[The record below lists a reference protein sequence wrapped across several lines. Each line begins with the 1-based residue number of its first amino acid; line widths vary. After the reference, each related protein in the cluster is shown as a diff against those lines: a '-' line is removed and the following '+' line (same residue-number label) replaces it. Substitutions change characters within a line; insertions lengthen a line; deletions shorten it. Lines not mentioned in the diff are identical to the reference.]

1 METENDFDMS
11 WIEENE
17 KLHTMQTNYSREHMK
32 HINTFFIY
40 INRDKSVEKIIR
52 EKLPLVHHGNRNCS
66 LLSKENVLGIIQTK
80 KIYTPVSKYKFE
92 DIMLYHIDI
101 EPENI
106 QCFTNSEKTVVNSV
120 QYLKVLPFIGDVE
133 IPASIFIFHEIN
145 ALFFMFKEYELHKPN
160 HTTTLKSILKQSY
173 QENNEETANPDAA
186 NNDDNINN
194 TISNPPTRIKHTKK
208 VRIQTNI
215 GEEHLVK
222 NKYRK
227 TRKIKMIMKHMPII
241 DNTAI

>member
-11 WIEENE
+11 WIEETE
-17 KLHTMQTNYSREHMK
+17 KLHTMETNYSREHMK
-32 HINTFFIY
+32 TINTFFIY

-52 EKLPLVHHGNRNCS
+52 EKQPLVHHATRNCS
-66 LLSKENVLGIIQTK
+66 LLSKENMLGIIQTK
-80 KIYTPVSKYKFE
+80 KIYTPLSKYKFE
-92 DIMLYHIDI
+92 DVLLYHIDI

-106 QCFTNSEKTVVNSV
+106 QCFTNDEKTVQNSV

-133 IPASIFIFHEIN
+133 IPASIFIFHEVN
-145 ALFFMFKEYELHKPN
+145 ALFFLFKEYELYKPN
-160 HTTTLKSILKQSY
+160 HSTTLKSILKQSHH
-173 QENNEETANPDAA
+173 E
-186 NNDDNINN
+186 NDDSTEIA
-194 TISNPPTRIKHTKK
+194 TEQSTPIKHTKK

-227 TRKIKMIMKHMPII
+227 TRKIKMLMKHMPII
-241 DNTAI
+241 YNTAI